1 MERFIEKSTFRARK
15 AIKVKKKL
23 SPLPLIVFSQFA
35 GTSLWFAG
43 NAVIADVIAQLDLPA
58 DALTRIVTAVQ
69 LGFII
74 GTIVFALLTLADRFS
89 PSKIFFLCS
98 LLGATTNASML
109 VAGGMPLVMASRF
122 TTGFF
127 LAGIYPIGMK
137 IASDYHKEG
146 LGKAMG
152 YLLGALVL
160 GTAFPHL
167 LHAIG
172 ARYNWH
178 YVIVAVS
185 CFAIVGGLLILL
197 LVPDGPHRVR
207 APEPDMKLVF
217 KLFKNSNY
225 RAVAFGYFGHMWELY
240 TFWALV
246 PGILV
251 YYSQLHPAVQFN
263 VPLMSFCI
271 IATGCFGCIAGGYIS
286 QQKGS
291 AFTAFAALSVS
302 CLCCLL
308 AYFAFHA
315 PVYVFISVLLVWGL
329 SVIADSPQFSTLV
342 AQSVSVHEKGT
353 ALLITNALGFSLT
366 IVSIQVI
373 TRITAMLGED
383 GVYFV
388 LAMGPLLGLAGM
400 RRLIFN
406 RR

>member
-1 MERFIEKSTFRARK
+1 MNNRSYI
-15 AIKVKKKL
+15 
-23 SPLPLIVFSQFA
+23 LPLIVFSQFA

-43 NAVIADVIAQLDLPA
+43 NAVIADVIAQLDLHA

-69 LGFII
+69 LGFIT
-74 GTIVFALLTLADRFS
+74 GTLVFALLTLADRFS

-98 LLGATTNASML
+98 LFGAATNASML
-109 VAGGMPLVMASRF
+109 IAGGMPLIMASRF

-185 CFAIVGGLLILL
+185 CFALAGGLLILL
-197 LVPDGPHRVR
+197 FVPDGPHRIK
-207 APEPDMKLVF
+207 ASKPDLELVF
-217 KLFKNSNY
+217 KLFKNRNY

-246 PGILV
+246 PGMLV
-251 YYSQLHPAVQFN
+251 YYSRLHPTVQFN
-263 VPLMSFCI
+263 VPLVSFCI
-271 IATGCFGCIAGGYIS
+271 IATGCIGCIAGGYIS
-286 QQKGS
+286 QRKGS
-291 AFTAFAALSVS
+291 VFTAFAALSLS

-315 PVYVFISVLLVWGL
+315 PVYIFISVLLVWGL

-342 AQSVSVHEKGT
+342 AQSVAVHEKGT

-373 TRITAMLGED
+373 TRITAILGE
-383 GVYFV
+383 GGIYFV

>member
-1 MERFIEKSTFRARK
+1 MNNRSYI
-15 AIKVKKKL
+15 
-23 SPLPLIVFSQFA
+23 LPLIVISQFA

-43 NAVIADVIAQLDLPA
+43 NAVIGDVIAQLDLPG

-69 LGFII
+69 LGFIT
-74 GTIVFALLTLADRFS
+74 GTLVFALFTLADRFS

-98 LLGATTNASML
+98 LFGAVTNASML
-109 VAGGMPLVMASRF
+109 IAGGMPLIMASRF

-185 CFAIVGGLLILL
+185 CFALAGGLLILL
-197 LVPDGPHRVR
+197 FVPDGPHRIK
-207 APEPDMKLVF
+207 ASKPDLELVF
-217 KLFKNSNY
+217 KLFKNRNY
-225 RAVAFGYFGHMWELY
+225 RAVVFGYFGHMWELY

-251 YYSQLHPAVQFN
+251 YYSKLHPAVQFN
-263 VPLMSFCI
+263 VPLASFCI
-271 IATGCFGCIAGGYIS
+271 IATGCISCIAGGYIS
-286 QQKGS
+286 QRKGS

-315 PVYVFISVLLVWGL
+315 PVYIFISVLLVWGL
-329 SVIADSPQFSTLV
+329 SVIADSPQFTTLV
-342 AQSVSVHEKGT
+342 AQSVAVHEKGT

-373 TRITAMLGED
+373 TRITALLGEG

>member
-1 MERFIEKSTFRARK
+1 MKITRHI
-15 AIKVKKKL
+15 
-23 SPLPLIVFSQFA
+23 LPLIVLSQFA

-43 NAVIADVIAQLDLPA
+43 NAIIGDVIAQLDLPV

-74 GTIVFALLTLADRFS
+74 GTLAFALLTLADRFS
-89 PSKIFFLCS
+89 PSKIFFVCS
-98 LLGATTNASML
+98 LLGAVTNASML
-109 VAGGMPLVMASRF
+109 IAGGMPLIMASRF
-122 TTGFF
+122 ATGFF

-152 YLLGALVL
+152 WLLGALVL

-185 CFAIVGGLLILL
+185 CFAIMGGLLILL
-197 LVPDGPHRVR
+197 FVPDGPHRVR
-207 APEPDMKLVF
+207 ASKPDLKLVF

-225 RAVAFGYFGHMWELY
+225 RAVALGYFGHMWELY

-251 YYSQLHPAVQFN
+251 YYSQLHPAVKFN
-263 VPLMSFCI
+263 IPLVSFYI
-271 IATGCFGCIAGGYIS
+271 IAIGCIGCIAGGYLS
-286 QQKGS
+286 QKKGS

-308 AYFAFHA
+308 VYFAFHA
-315 PVYVFISVLLVWGL
+315 AVYIFIGVLLVWGL

-373 TRITAMLGED
+373 TRITAILGER
-383 GVYFV
+383 GIYFV
-388 LAMGPLLGLAGM
+388 LAMGPVLGLAGM